1 MTPDSDTFI
10 MHYSR
15 YLTCTLA
22 LTEYEYL
29 PLQEGI
35 KTVAILACLWR
46 SSRWR
51 WGLGGPG
58 LWRRRRTAGTGA
70 LSSRLF
76 GDIRIWAVVFFSV
89 LVVWW
94 WCRGAR
100 YQIWSRRKNIE
111 KFVSPPVVLTGW
123 LTDSLP
129 EADGVVPLER
139 LGVKPLTGVR
149 PRNPSLILTPSSSV
163 RDFNIVLNVSCG
175 GLNRNPQNCV
185 KSKVLESSNIF
196 MSTFYLR
203 SW

>member
-1 MTPDSDTFI
+1 MLYTSRWHN
-10 MHYSR
+10 HYLNILVIDLVF
-15 YLTCTLA
+15 YLY
-22 LTEYEYL
+22 TEYEFL
-29 PLQEGI
+29 SLQEGI

-51 WGLGGPG
+51 WGLRGPG
-58 LWRRRRTAGTGA
+58 LWRRTAGTGA

-111 KFVSPPVVLTGW
+111 KFVSPPVVLAGW

-185 KSKVLESSNIF
+185 RSKVLESSNI
-196 MSTFYLR
+196 STFYLR